1 MKGGDEVTGSVRQLA
16 LLAARAAEEE
26 RRRREEEE
34 RRRKE
39 EEQRELEFA
48 RRDAARRALVLHLEP
63 IASVLGIGLR
73 AVDFWTDTELPVF
86 QYLEAQL
93 GDLTFRV
100 SGPEL
105 IELHVGDCQKC
116 GSAVFSPV
124 KLSPITTSEPVKLG
138 WVTGDNLARIGR
150 VLMSFE
156 KSPFCN
162 LCVPTV
168 YAAPASE

>member
-1 MKGGDEVTGSVRQLA
+1 MKGGKKVTDSVRELA
-16 LLAARAAEEE
+16 LQAARAAEEE
-26 RRRREEEE
+26 QRRREEEE

-39 EEQRELEFA
+39 KEQKELEFA

-63 IASVLGIGLR
+63 IAAALGIGLR
-73 AVDFWTDTELPVF
+73 AVDFWTNTEPYMF
-86 QYLEAQL
+86 QYVEAQL

-124 KLSPITTSEPVKLG
+124 KLNPMTTSEPVKRG

-156 KSPFCN
+156 KAPFCS

-168 YAAPASE
+168 HAAPASG